1 MKLTEA
7 NNYINEIAKIL
18 IESRIADS
26 VKNLSE
32 KDMWELIFYLWTLT
46 EAEVGIKQ
54 DQVMNSID
62 LSFEDKETVII

>member
-1 MKLTEA
+1 MIEA
-7 NNYINEIAKIL
+7 SNYIDEIAETL

-54 DQVMNSID
+54 DQVMKIKWGVHY
-62 LSFEDKETVII
+62 E